1 MNFDYW
7 IRRVVGKATCRLAPG
22 ARLARSARIRNIGV
36 QSDLIRIGSHT
47 LIAGELLVFPQ
58 GGRIEMGEWSYLG
71 ENSRIWSA
79 ASIRIGDRVLISHDV
94 NIIDS
99 LTHPISAQAR
109 HQQFRAIAT
118 TGHPARVDLDER
130 PVVIE
135 DDVWIAAGAIV
146 LRGVTIG
153 RGAIVGAGAV
163 VSNDVPAYSV
173 VGGNPARIIRELR
186 EDER

>member
-1 MNFDYW
+1 VNFDYW
-7 IRRVVGKATCRLAPG
+7 ARRLTGKATCRLAPG
-22 ARLARSARIRNIGV
+22 ARLARGARIRNIGG
-36 QSDLIRIGSHT
+36 QSDMIRIGSHT

-58 GGRIEMGEWSYLG
+58 GGGIDMGEWCYLG
-71 ENSRIWSA
+71 ENSRVWSA

-99 LTHPISAQAR
+99 LTHPIKSQER
-109 HQQFRAIAT
+109 HKQFRSIAT
-118 TGHPARVDLDER
+118 TGHPVRVDLDER
-130 PVVIE
+130 PIIIG

-163 VSNDVPAYSV
+163 VISDVPAYSV
-173 VGGNPARIIRELR
+173 VGGNPARIIRELSD
-186 EDER
+186 DER